1 MVGDNSWIY
10 DIWLI
15 YIEPL
20 LGYYYKISD
29 NCSYYNTIMY
39 IYISLIYSMISYNI
53 IMVMEIVV

>member
-10 DIWLI
+10 DIWL
-15 YIEPL
+15 L